1 MTLLNLERAK
11 YSVWYVKAR
20 LNYQMPGIKNSITN
34 WVKSRLVTKSLAS
47 FMLVSAML
55 PMSVSTVAAPLEKP
69 ETYKSHVALNVA
81 SADLLSDTEK
91 SIQIMPGESQAD
103 KLAREKAEADAQAKA
118 LAEANA
124 KVASASRNTVSRER
138 RVYSDPSNF
147 DSIYARAEAAYGV
160 DARLL
165 KAIHQVE
172 TGASGSTGLTNHT
185 GSGAT
190 GPMQFMPSTWR
201 RHGVDGNGDGIADIS
216 NVEDAI
222 FSAAAYLKA
231 CGYPNIQKALWGY
244 NPSTSYYNKVMRIAG
259 M

>member
-11 YSVWYVKAR
+11 YGVWYVKAR
-20 LNYQMPGIKNSITN
+20 LNYQMPEIKNSITN
-34 WVKSRLVTKSLAS
+34 WVKSRLVSRSLAS
-47 FMLVSAML
+47 FMLVTAML
-55 PMSVSTVAAPLEKP
+55 PMSVSTVDAPKAMP

-81 SADLLSDTEK
+81 SHALLTDTEK
-91 SIQIMPGESQAD
+91 NIQITPGESQAQ
-103 KLAREKAEADAQAKA
+103 KLAREKAEADAKAAETAKLA
-118 LAEANA
+118 LA
-124 KVASASRNTVSRER
+124 SRSTVSREK
-138 RVYSDPSNF
+138 RVYSDPFNF

-165 KAIHQVE
+165 KAIHIVE
-172 TGASGSTGLTNHT
+172 TGASGSTGLTNRT

-244 NPSTSYYNKVMRIAG
+244 NPSTAYYHKVMRIAG

>member
-1 MTLLNLERAK
+1 MTLLDLERAK

-20 LNYQMPGIKNSITN
+20 LNYQMPEIKNSITN
-34 WVKSRLVTKSLAS
+34 WVKSRLVSRSLAS
-47 FMLVSAML
+47 FMLVTAML
-55 PMSVSTVAAPLEKP
+55 PMSVSTVDAPKASP
-69 ETYKSHVALNVA
+69 ETYKSHVAMNVA
-81 SADLLSDTEK
+81 SADLLSDTVRN
-91 SIQIMPGESQAD
+91 IQIIPGESQVD
-103 KLAREKAEADAQAKA
+103 KLAREKAEADAQA
-118 LAEANA
+118 ANA
-124 KVASASRNTVSRER
+124 AKLALASRNTVSRER
-138 RVYSDPSNF
+138 RVYNDPSNF

-172 TGASGSTGLTNHT
+172 TGGSGSTGLTNRS

-201 RHGVDGNGDGIADIS
+201 RHGVDGNGDGIADIN